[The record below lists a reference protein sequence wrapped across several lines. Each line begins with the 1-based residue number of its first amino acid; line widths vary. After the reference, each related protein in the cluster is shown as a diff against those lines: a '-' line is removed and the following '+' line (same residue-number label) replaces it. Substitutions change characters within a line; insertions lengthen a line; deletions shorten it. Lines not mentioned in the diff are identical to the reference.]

1 MAVTYAGTKTET
13 GEYAEIVQEI
23 YADSPTFRGETI
35 ELVEGHKSGMDIYE
49 SSATITFTAANY
61 GAVTTDNVILK
72 AQKSVVNLNTF
83 NAEGIIDE
91 SSLKE
96 KGTRFMRSMKAG
108 AYNVVSDEF
117 DKKVL
122 IQVQPAI
129 GAKLESWVWNG
140 ATTATKTAI
149 AALVPGAGQGSISAG
164 AQALVAA
171 MPVTLF
177 DSVPARMLYN
187 DSQSKTV
194 AGNGLG
200 EYLKVASPAAVT
212 TATIVA
218 EYVKIYNT
226 IPDDVLVMTGDDAPI
241 IYAPKAHYKLIKNV
255 NKVQGVALQENF
267 VGTSFNDMYFND
279 VKIIFVDLVGFA
291 IVAQKKNIMLVM
303 DLLSDS
309 SQLIIEK
316 EANASTRRIVK
327 LINSM
332 ATWVVKQKWN
342 VLYNG

>member
-1 MAVTYAGTKTET
+1 MAVTYTGTKTEV

-35 ELVEGHKSGMDIYE
+35 ELVEGHKSGLDIYE
-49 SSATITFTAANY
+49 SSAEITFTAANY
-61 GAVTTDNVILK
+61 GQVTADNVNLK
-72 AQKSVVNLNTF
+72 SQKSIVNLKTF
-83 NAEGIIDE
+83 NVEGIIDE
-91 SSLKE
+91 SSLK
-96 KGTRFMRSMKAG
+96 GTRFERSMKAG

-117 DKKVL
+117 DQKVL
-122 IQVQPAI
+122 IQVQPAV
-129 GAKLESWVWNG
+129 GAKLESWVWDG
-140 ATTATKTAI
+140 ATTATKAAI

-177 DSVPARMLYN
+177 DSIPATMLFN

-194 AGNGLG
+194 PGVGLG
-200 EYLKVASPAAVT
+200 EYIKVAGTTVT
-212 TATIVA
+212 TANIVA
-218 EYVKIYNT
+218 EYVKKYNG
-226 IPDDVLVMTGDDAPI
+226 IPDKVLVLTGEDAPVI
-241 IYAPKAHYKLIKNV
+241 FAPKSHYKMIKSV
-255 NKVQGVALQENF
+255 NRVQGVALQENF

-279 VKIIFVDLVGFA
+279 VKIIFVDLVGFS
-291 IVAQKKNIMLVM
+291 IVAQKKNLKLVM

-316 EANASTRRIVK
+316 EANASTRRILK

-332 ATWVVKQKWN
+332 TTWVVKQKYN
-342 VLYNG
+342 LLYNG

>member
-1 MAVTYAGTKTET
+1 MAVTYTGTKTEV

-35 ELVEGHKSGMDIYE
+35 ELVEGHKSGLDIYE
-49 SSATITFTAANY
+49 SSAEITFTAANY
-61 GAVTTDNVILK
+61 GQVTADNVNLK
-72 AQKSVVNLNTF
+72 SQKSIVNLKTF
-83 NAEGIIDE
+83 NVEGIIDE
-91 SSLKE
+91 SSLK
-96 KGTRFMRSMKAG
+96 GTRFERSMKAG

-117 DKKVL
+117 DQKVL
-122 IQVQPAI
+122 IQVQPAV
-129 GAKLESWVWNG
+129 GAKLESWVWDG
-140 ATTATKTAI
+140 ATTATKAAI

-177 DSVPARMLYN
+177 DSIPATMLFN

-194 AGNGLG
+194 PGAGLG
-200 EYLKVASPAAVT
+200 EYIKVAGTTVT
-212 TATIVA
+212 TANIVA
-218 EYVKIYNT
+218 EYVKKYNG
-226 IPDDVLVMTGDDAPI
+226 IPDKVLVLTGEDAPVI
-241 IYAPKAHYKLIKNV
+241 FAPKSHYKMIKSV
-255 NKVQGVALQENF
+255 NRVQGVALQENF

-279 VKIIFVDLVGFA
+279 VKIIFVDLVGFS
-291 IVAQKKNIMLVM
+291 IVAQKKNLKLVM

-316 EANASTRRIVK
+316 EANASTRRILK

-332 ATWVVKQKWN
+332 TTWVVKQKYN
-342 VLYNG
+342 LLYNG

>member
-1 MAVTYAGTKTET
+1 MAITYTGTKTQA

-35 ELVEGHKSGMDIYE
+35 EIVEGHKSGMEIYE
-49 SSATITFTAANY
+49 SSAEITFSAANY
-61 GAVTTDNVILK
+61 GSVTADNVALK
-72 AQKSVVNLNTF
+72 TQKSKVDLNTF
-83 NAEGIIDE
+83 NVEGIIDE
-91 SSLKE
+91 SSLK
-96 KGTRFMRSMKAG
+96 GTRFEKSMAAG

-117 DKKVL
+117 DKAVL
-122 IQVQPAI
+122 VQVTPAV

-140 ATTATKTAI
+140 ATAATKAAI
-149 AALVPGAGQGSISAG
+149 AALTPGAGQGSISAG

-171 MPVTLF
+171 MPTTLF
-177 DSVPARMLYN
+177 DSVPATMLYN
-187 DSQSKTV
+187 NSQSKAV
-194 AGNGLG
+194 PGAGLG
-200 EYLKVASPAAVT
+200 DYKKVLTPATVTAAS
-212 TATIVA
+212 IVA

-241 IYAPKAHYKLIKNV
+241 IYAPKAHYKLIKSV
-255 NKVQGVALQENF
+255 NRVQGAALQENF
-267 VGTSFNDMYFND
+267 VGNSFNDMYFND

-291 IVAQKKNIMLVM
+291 VVAQKKNLKLVM

-316 EANASTRRIVK
+316 EANASTRRILK
-327 LINSM
+327 LINTM
-332 ATWVVKQKWN
+332 NTWVVKQKWN

>member
-1 MAVTYAGTKTET
+1 MAVTYTGTKTEA

-35 ELVEGHKSGMDIYE
+35 ELVEGHKSGLEIYE
-49 SSATITFTAANY
+49 SSAEITFTAANY
-61 GAVTTDNVILK
+61 GQVTADNVNLK
-72 AQKSVVNLNTF
+72 SQKSIVNLKTF
-83 NAEGIIDE
+83 NVEGIIDE
-91 SSLKE
+91 SSLK
-96 KGTRFMRSMKAG
+96 GTRFERSMKAG

-117 DKKVL
+117 DQKVL
-122 IQVQPAI
+122 IQVQPAV
-129 GAKLESWVWNG
+129 GAKLESWVWDG
-140 ATTATKTAI
+140 ATTATKAAI

-177 DSVPARMLYN
+177 DSIPATMLFN

-194 AGNGLG
+194 PGAGLG
-200 EYLKVASPAAVT
+200 EYIKVAGTTVT
-212 TATIVA
+212 TANIVA
-218 EYVKIYNT
+218 EYVKKYNG
-226 IPDDVLVMTGDDAPI
+226 IPDKVLVLTGEDAPVI
-241 IYAPKAHYKLIKNV
+241 FAPKSHYKMIKSV
-255 NKVQGVALQENF
+255 NRVQGVALQENF

-279 VKIIFVDLVGFA
+279 VKIIFVDLVGFS
-291 IVAQKKNIMLVM
+291 IVAQKKNLKLVM

-316 EANASTRRIVK
+316 EANASTRRILK

-332 ATWVVKQKWN
+332 TTWVVKQKYN

>member
-1 MAVTYAGTKTET
+1 MAVAYTGTKTER

-49 SSATITFTAANY
+49 SSAEITFTDANY
-61 GAVTTDNVILK
+61 GAVTADNVNLK
-72 AQKSVVNLNTF
+72 AQKSIVNLKTF
-83 NAEGIIDE
+83 NVEGIIDE
-91 SSLKE
+91 SSLK
-96 KGTRFMRSMKAG
+96 GTRFEKTMSAG

-122 IQVQPAI
+122 IQVQPAV
-129 GAKLESWVWNG
+129 GAKLESHVWNG
-140 ATTATKTAI
+140 ATAATKAAI
-149 AALVPGAGQGSISAG
+149 AALTPGAGQGSITAG
-164 AQALVAA
+164 AQTLVAA
-171 MPVTLF
+171 MPTTFF
-177 DSVPARMLYN
+177 DSIPATMLYN
-187 DSQSKTV
+187 DSQSKAV
-194 AGNGLG
+194 AGAGLG
-200 EYLKVASPAAVT
+200 DYLKVTGTTVT
-212 TATIVA
+212 SANIVA
-218 EYVKIYNT
+218 EYLKIYNA
-226 IPDDVLVMTGDDAPI
+226 IPHDVLVKSGDEAPVLMV
-241 IYAPKAHYKLIKNV
+241 PKSDYKLIKSV

-279 VKIIFVDLVGFA
+279 LKIVFVDLIGFRIA
-291 IVAQKKNIMLVM
+291 GQKNNFKLVM

-316 EANASTRRIVK
+316 EANASTRRILK

-332 ATWVVKQKWN
+332 NTWVVKQKWN

>member
-1 MAVTYAGTKTET
+1 MAVTYTGTKTEV

-35 ELVEGHKSGMDIYE
+35 ELVEGHKSGLDIYE
-49 SSATITFTAANY
+49 SSAEITFTAANY
-61 GAVTTDNVILK
+61 GQVTADNVNLK
-72 AQKSVVNLNTF
+72 SQKSIVNLKTF
-83 NAEGIIDE
+83 NVEGIIDE
-91 SSLKE
+91 SSLK
-96 KGTRFMRSMKAG
+96 GTRFERSMKAG

-117 DKKVL
+117 DQKVL
-122 IQVQPAI
+122 IQVQPAV
-129 GAKLESWVWNG
+129 GAKLESWVWDG
-140 ATTATKTAI
+140 ATTATKAAI

-177 DSVPARMLYN
+177 DSIPATMLFN

-194 AGNGLG
+194 PGAGLG
-200 EYLKVASPAAVT
+200 EYIKVAGTSIT
-212 TATIVA
+212 TANIVA
-218 EYVKIYNT
+218 EYVKKYNG
-226 IPDDVLVMTGDDAPI
+226 IPDKVLVLTGEDAPVI
-241 IYAPKAHYKLIKNV
+241 FAPKSHYKMIKSV
-255 NKVQGVALQENF
+255 NRVQGVALQENF

-279 VKIIFVDLVGFA
+279 VKIIFVDLVGFS
-291 IVAQKKNIMLVM
+291 IVAQKKNLKLVM

-316 EANASTRRIVK
+316 EANASTRRILK

-332 ATWVVKQKWN
+332 TTWVVKQKYN